1 MRFRIREDG
10 SWELR
15 RGKVVQ
21 AALAFRIEG
30 ESSKLSAEGGL
41 ALTDDLSHLGF
52 WIPKTPSSGS
62 EGKEGWGECW
72 ELSGSGRKRKRVR
85 RILSLACQDIR
96 TRGGRLVKSSRSV
109 RCYWEPKGGGTILF
123 TRLVTTWLSRNDRV
137 SSSSTT
143 TEYRWGGLLGSPAE
157 TFGHKFRGPSEKCS
171 GGR

>member
-1 MRFRIREDG
+1 MLG
-10 SWELR
+10 
-15 RGKVVQ
+15 
-21 AALAFRIEG
+21 ATG
-30 ESSKLSAEGGL
+30 ESRGLIIWKREEEEARSAYFEFGL
-41 ALTDDLSHLGF
+41 PGYPDTRWKVGEVR
-52 WIPKTPSSGS
+52 PS
-62 EGKEGWGECW
+62 
-72 ELSGSGRKRKRVR
+72 
-85 RILSLACQDIR
+85 Q
-96 TRGGRLVKSSRSV
+96 SV